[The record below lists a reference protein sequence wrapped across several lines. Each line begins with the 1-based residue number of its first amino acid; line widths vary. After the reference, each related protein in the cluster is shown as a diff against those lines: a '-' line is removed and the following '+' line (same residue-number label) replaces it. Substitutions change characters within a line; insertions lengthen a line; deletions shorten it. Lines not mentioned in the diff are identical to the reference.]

1 MSDPRPL
8 YYDAY
13 LAILREELVP
23 AMGCTEPIAV
33 AYAAAMA
40 RDVLGMRPESAE
52 IRCSANIVKNVK
64 GVTVPN
70 TGGMKGIATAAIA
83 GIVGGKAQ
91 AKLEVLQSVTSEDR
105 AEIKKLL
112 SAGFCKAVLAE
123 GIEGLYI
130 EAIVRSGDQSA
141 EVIIADSHTGVAR
154 V

>member
-1 MSDPRPL
+1 
-8 YYDAY
+8 
-13 LAILREELVP
+13 
-23 AMGCTEPIAV
+23 
-33 AYAAAMA
+33 
-40 RDVLGMRPESAE
+40 
-52 IRCSANIVKNVK
+52 
-64 GVTVPN
+64 
-70 TGGMKGIATAAIA
+70 MKGIATAAIA

-141 EVIIADSHTGVAR
+141 EVIIADSPYRRRAR
-154 V
+154 SEKTASRPLSSKRRPPAMHLPAEHPPPKLPPARQAPPVRPSRATTTPCSM